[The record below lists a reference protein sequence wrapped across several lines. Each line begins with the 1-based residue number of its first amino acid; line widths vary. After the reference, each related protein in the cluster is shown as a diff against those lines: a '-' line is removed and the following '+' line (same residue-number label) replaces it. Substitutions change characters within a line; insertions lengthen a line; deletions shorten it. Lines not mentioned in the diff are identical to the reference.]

1 MQGEEALPKT
11 AFQGHAKDLLVCVQ
25 FTPDVLLSAAE
36 RQLWTQCKRR
46 QRCSGPQTRCHP
58 GEKCLGKEMAGSSSC
73 FEQHWES
80 STMEKSGERANLQ
93 SPSHN
98 EMIFIAGLVLYFSST
113 EWDYI
118 QVHNGMT

>member
-1 MQGEEALPKT
+1 
-11 AFQGHAKDLLVCVQ
+11 
-25 FTPDVLLSAAE
+25 
-36 RQLWTQCKRR
+36 
-46 QRCSGPQTRCHP
+46 
-58 GEKCLGKEMAGSSSC
+58 
-73 FEQHWES
+73 
-80 STMEKSGERANLQ
+80 MEKSGERANLQ